1 MKSPFAG
8 MTREQIHAEL
18 AKARAE
24 KAKLDNA
31 DAKMNAR
38 ILHAVR
44 PGLFSKEHLA
54 KTYFKSKHALVGIEG
69 AERGAIREAMLENW
83 GDKTAFVDAMS
94 GKYDRSEAQWGA
106 LYDNELHISEGA
118 ADQMKANM
126 NGATT
131 KTWVTH
137 PESSQSGPCPECEA
151 MDGETVGI
159 DEAYS
164 NGDKIPGQNHPGC
177 CCDEEYGD

>member
-1 MKSPFAG
+1 
-8 MTREQIHAEL
+8 MTY
-18 AKARAE
+18 E
-24 KAKLDNA
+24 KHLDNQ
-31 DAKMNAR
+31 MNAR
-38 ILHAVR
+38 ILRVVR

-54 KTYFKSKHALVGIEG
+54 KTYFKSNHALVGIEG

-83 GDKTAFVDAMS
+83 GDRTVFVDVMT
-94 GKYDRSEAQWGA
+94 GEGDRTPTQWGA
-106 LYDNELHISEGA
+106 LYDNERHIADGA

-137 PESSQSGPCPECEA
+137 PESSQSGPCPAYEA

-164 NGDKIPGQNHPGC
+164 NGDKIPGQNHLGC
-177 CCDEEYGD
+177 CCDEEYSNYSGGE